1 MVVQEAVMVAVE
13 VLVPGMD
20 KEVVMVVEVVPLD
33 ILR

>member
-1 MVVQEAVMVAVE
+1 MVAREVE
-13 VLVPGMD
+13 TVVVGVLVPGVD